1 MLLIGQDQKYMALP
15 KNETRFKSEK
25 CILFPESPYFFE
37 DLISHIKAKYILVS
51 YNNMGHKG
59 AGRSQAKM
67 SDDDIINALKKKG
80 KVKIFSTSFN
90 QFTTGKTN
98 IEDHQE
104 RLFLCLC
111 GTEDNSNQTTSLVD
125 DTGFQNLL

>member
-1 MLLIGQDQKYMALP
+1 
-15 KNETRFKSEK
+15 
-25 CILFPESPYFFE
+25 
-37 DLISHIKAKYILVS
+37 
-51 YNNMGHKG
+51 MGHKG

-104 RLFLCLC
+104 RLFYVSVARR
-111 GTEDNSNQTTSLVD
+111 TIQIK
-125 DTGFQNLL
+125 QRR

>member
-1 MLLIGQDQKYMALP
+1 MKRDSSLKSAYCSQKAP
-15 KNETRFKSEK
+15 
-25 CILFPESPYFFE
+25 IVFE

-80 KVKIFSTSFN
+80 KVTM
-90 QFTTGKTN
+90 
-98 IEDHQE
+98 
-104 RLFLCLC
+104 
-111 GTEDNSNQTTSLVD
+111 SL
-125 DTGFQNLL
+125 T